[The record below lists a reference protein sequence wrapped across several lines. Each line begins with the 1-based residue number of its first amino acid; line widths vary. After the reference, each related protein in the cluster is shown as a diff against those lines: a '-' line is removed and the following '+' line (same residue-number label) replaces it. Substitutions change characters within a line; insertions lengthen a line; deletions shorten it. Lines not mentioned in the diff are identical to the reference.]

1 MILVSDGDIIA
12 NLHNPPNFYYPLG
25 YYHFGRNVFD
35 GNTNFILNSI
45 QYMCD
50 DEILINLLNKTKL
63 NEKR

>member
-35 GNTNFILNSI
+35 GNTNFILNCI
-45 QYMCD
+45 QYLCG
-50 DEILINLLNKTKL
+50 DEILIKLLNKTKL
-63 NEKR
+63 NEKK